1 MKEQFPA
8 DARGRAERFY
18 SGMRRKQFADLHAA
32 QLPPNG
38 YLWHASC
45 FDSARVEAFSSAR
58 TVPVRCPEI
67 ALEAPALPV
76 AGSIQELPISRAT
89 AMQRRTFIASSTAI
103 AAAVAAP
110 ALLAQPGR
118 LTPLKFTLD
127 FRINGQTAPFFLA
140 LNKGYYRDEGLDVTI
155 DTGAGS
161 VASITRIA
169 SGVYQLGLGD
179 ISSLVEFNVQN
190 PGTPV
195 VQAVYQYYNRA
206 PFVII
211 GRKDR
216 GVTGDF
222 ASLQGKKVAAAAVE
236 STRRAWPMVARKKGM
251 KADAFQWQTTD
262 FSARDNVMVRGDVD
276 AATYFHDS
284 AVSLFARMKMDELSV
299 LRYSDAG
306 VDLYGNAILAS
317 SNLIAQ
323 NPAAVAAFLRASN
336 RAIVETFAN
345 PGPSIAAMRQR
356 EPILDERIELE
367 RWGITAQYVGAAD
380 TRSHGLGDIR
390 KFTLERQ
397 VDEVVDVFGLKTK
410 PAADALF
417 NTSMLPP
424 RSERTIKT

>member
-1 MKEQFPA
+1 
-8 DARGRAERFY
+8 
-18 SGMRRKQFADLHAA
+18 
-32 QLPPNG
+32 
-38 YLWHASC
+38 
-45 FDSARVEAFSSAR
+45 
-58 TVPVRCPEI
+58 
-67 ALEAPALPV
+67 
-76 AGSIQELPISRAT
+76 
-89 AMQRRTFIASSTAI
+89 MQRRSFLATSTAI
-103 AAAVAAP
+103 AASLSAP
-110 ALLAQPGR
+110 FILAQGGK

-140 LNKGYYRDEGLDVTI
+140 HSRGYYQDEGLDVSI

-179 ISSLVEFNVQN
+179 ISSLIEFNAQN
-190 PGTPV
+190 TGTPT

-251 KADAFQWQTTD
+251 KPDAFQWQTTD

-284 AVSLFARMKMDELSV
+284 AVSLFARMKRDELSV

-317 SNLIAQ
+317 SRLIAE
-323 NPAAVAAFLRASN
+323 NPKVVAAFLRATH
-336 RAIVETFAN
+336 RAVMETLAA
-345 PGPSIAAMRQR
+345 PAPSIAAMRQR
-356 EPILDERIELE
+356 EPILDEKVELE
-367 RWGITAQYVGAAD
+367 RWGITAQYVAAPD
-380 TRSHGLGDIR
+380 TRAHGVGAIR
-390 KFTLERQ
+390 KLLLEQQ
-397 VDEVVDVFGLKTK
+397 VDEVAEVFGLKTR
-410 PAADALF
+410 PSADAIF
-417 NTSMLPP
+417 NGSMLPA
-424 RSERTIKT
+424 RSERMVKA

>member
-1 MKEQFPA
+1 
-8 DARGRAERFY
+8 
-18 SGMRRKQFADLHAA
+18 
-32 QLPPNG
+32 
-38 YLWHASC
+38 
-45 FDSARVEAFSSAR
+45 
-58 TVPVRCPEI
+58 
-67 ALEAPALPV
+67 
-76 AGSIQELPISRAT
+76 
-89 AMQRRTFIASSTAI
+89 MQRRTFL
-103 AAAVAAP
+103 AAATVGATSLAAP
-110 ALLAQPGR
+110 AVFAQGSAK

-140 LNKGYYRDEGLDVTI
+140 ESKGYYKDEGLDVTI

-179 ISSLVEFNVQN
+179 ISSLVEFNAQH

-216 GVTGDF
+216 GIGADF
-222 ASLQGKKVAAAAVE
+222 KSLQGKRVAAAAVE
-236 STRRAWPMVARKKGM
+236 STRRAWPMVARKQGM
-251 KADAFQWQTTD
+251 KADALLWQTTD

-284 AVSLFARMKMDELSV
+284 AVSLFARMKSEELSV
-299 LRYSDAG
+299 LKYSDAG
-306 VDLYGNAILAS
+306 VNLYGNAILAS

-323 NPAAVAAFLRASN
+323 NPKAVAAFLRATN
-336 RAIVETFAN
+336 RAIVETFAD
-345 PGPSIAAMRQR
+345 PAPSIAAMRQR
-356 EPILDERIELE
+356 EPILDARIEMD
-367 RWGITAQYVGAAD
+367 RWAITAQYVGAAD

-390 KFTLERQ
+390 KLTLEQQ
-397 VDEVVDVFGLKTK
+397 VDEVAEVYGLKTR
-410 PAADALF
+410 PSADAIF

-424 RSERTIKT
+424 RSERSLKA